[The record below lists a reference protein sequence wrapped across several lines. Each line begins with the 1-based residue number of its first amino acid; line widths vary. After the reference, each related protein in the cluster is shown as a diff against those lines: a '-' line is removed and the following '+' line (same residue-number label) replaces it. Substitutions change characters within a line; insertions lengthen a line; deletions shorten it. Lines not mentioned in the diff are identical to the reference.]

1 MKKIIISILSLLSIL
16 IIIYSVMNIINWC
29 IDTKKNKKIKEEL
42 NYDIKIPDD
51 ILKTKIDFQKFK
63 EKNPDTVAYI
73 EIKNTNINYIVVKG
87 NDNDYYL
94 NHNFFREENKAG
106 WVFSDY
112 RNKFD
117 GTDKNIIIYGHN
129 MKDGRNLGTLKNV
142 LSRSWYN
149 HNSNLYIPLITEK
162 ENMIFK
168 VFSIYQI
175 KVEDYYI
182 ETNFKGNEY
191 FSFINILKSRSIYDF
206 NTKVNKDM
214 PILTL
219 STCTDS
225 DNERTVLHAI
235 RIK

>member
-129 MKDGRNLGTLKNV
+129 MKNGSMFASLKNV
-142 LSRSWYN
+142 LNEDWK
-149 HNSNLYIPLITEK
+149 EK
-162 ENMIFK
+162 E
-168 VFSIYQI
+168 
-175 KVEDYYI
+175 E
-182 ETNFKGNEY
+182 NE
-191 FSFINILKSRSIYDF
+191 K
-206 NTKVNKDM
+206 
-214 PILTL
+214 
-219 STCTDS
+219 
-225 DNERTVLHAI
+225 
-235 RIK
+235 